1 MEDER
6 LFYLLLGILAAGI
19 YFMPSF
25 FAWIARKRNTLA
37 IFALNLF
44 LGWTFVGWVLALAW
58 SFIQDREEA

>member
-1 MEDER
+1 MEDKR
-6 LFYLLLGILAAGI
+6 LFYLLLGILATGI
-19 YFMPSF
+19 YFMPTF
-25 FAWIARKRNTLA
+25 FAWIDRKRNTLA